1 MSLVQNLDAVPDI
14 RRTECSRFGFS
25 LSFIITV
32 SLALRGKL
40 RPAYRY
46 LARSCLLW
54 TRLKKGLLS
63 FISWL
68 WANLGSGLKPILP
81 KIVGLGIL
89 ISSNKAKIRSIAK
102 RLLEI
107 TYILFLS
114 ILFSSRVGELEA
126 AVVSFFLNWETKPVY
141 WLVTAVE
148 RLRRWRTPPST
159 LE

>member
-1 MSLVQNLDAVPDI
+1 
-14 RRTECSRFGFS
+14 
-25 LSFIITV
+25 
-32 SLALRGKL
+32 
-40 RPAYRY
+40 
-46 LARSCLLW
+46 
-54 TRLKKGLLS
+54 
-63 FISWL
+63 
-68 WANLGSGLKPILP
+68 LGSGLKPILP

-89 ISSNKAKIRSIAK
+89 IRTNKEKVRSIAK
-102 RLLEI
+102 RLFEI

-126 AVVSFFLNWETKPVY
+126 VVSYFLYWDAKPVY